1 MVHAVW
7 VIKLIL
13 FLVLLLGLVY
23 VFATNADQTVD
34 LTLFTREFLDLEL
47 FWVVSASFVLGFLA
61 ALAGMGLREWRLRR
75 ELARLRKQQVARDR
89 ELEDLRALPL
99 QELSGQ
105 SAGKDH

>member
-1 MVHAVW
+1 MW
-7 VIKLIL
+7 VIKLIV

-47 FWVVSASFVLGFLA
+47 FWVVSGSFVLGVLA
-61 ALAGMGLREWRLRR
+61 AVVGMGLREWRLRR
-75 ELARLRKQQVARDR
+75 ELARLRKHQVARDR

-105 SAGKDH
+105 SPGKDH